1 MSARCT
7 EGQVSQ
13 ELAGLAELDL
23 DALRRRWRRLTGRPA
38 PDHITKQL
46 LIRLV
51 AYRIQADVFGDLDNQ
66 STKLLRRIAEQ
77 QAKGKAGT
85 GVPTLES
92 LNVSS
97 RGAKSLAP
105 GTVIGREYGGTMH
118 HVMVLA
124 DGFAWNGTTYRSL
137 SEVAFAITGTRWNGP
152 RFFGLKTGG
161 KARTADRV
169 GDTP

>member
-66 STKLLRRIAEQ
+66 SIKLLRRIAEQ
-77 QAKGKAGT
+77 RAKGKAGT

-124 DGFAWNGTTYRSL
+124 EGFAWNGVTYRSL

-152 RFFGLKTGG
+152 RFFGIKTGG
-161 KARTADRV
+161 KARTSDRV
-169 GDTP
+169 ADTP

>member
-1 MSARCT
+1 MEEEIAR
-7 EGQVSQ
+7 Q
-13 ELAGLAELDL
+13 LAGLAELDL
-23 DALRRRWRRLTGRPA
+23 EALRRRWRRLTGRPA
-38 PDHITKQL
+38 PEHMTKQL

-66 STKLLRRIAEQ
+66 SIKLLRRIAEQ
-77 QAKGKAGT
+77 RVKGKAGT

-105 GTVIGREYGGTMH
+105 RTVIGREHDEKMH

-124 DGFAWNGTTYRSL
+124 EGFAWNGVTYRGL

-152 RFFGLKTGG
+152 RFFGIKTGG